1 MIGQTVSH
9 YKIIGK
15 LGSGGMGVVYEAE
28 DLSLGRHVALKFL
41 PEGMAGDLQALERFR
56 REARA
61 ASALN
66 HPNICTIYEINSEN
80 GQHFIAMEL
89 LQGATLDRHVGQPP
103 HALPLDLILDL
114 SIQIADALDAAHA
127 RGIVHRDLKPSNLF
141 VTDRRQAKILD
152 FGLAKLS
159 AEKKAVAELVGATAT
174 HLTSPGVAVGTVAYM
189 SPEQARGEE
198 VDLRSDIFSFGAVLY
213 EMATGA
219 LPFKGNTSAVIF
231 EAILNRA
238 PVAPVR
244 LNPDIPAE
252 LERIINKSLEK
263 DAELRYQT
271 AAELRSDLKRLKRDT
286 DSGRSLSVSSQLSA
300 KEIQL
305 ARNDRPSSSTTVI
318 VEGMKRH
325 KLGTAVAV
333 LTVLLVIVAAGFGIY
348 SLISA
353 RRPIPF
359 ESMTITKL
367 TESGNARK
375 AAISPDG
382 KYVLHVN
389 LENGLQ
395 SLWLHHIPTGS
406 NTQVM
411 PPVAEEHPGLAF
423 SKDGNYIYFGL
434 TDKRRPGITFLHR
447 APVLGGA
454 PSVVITD
461 IDSRMSFSP
470 DGTQF
475 VFRRDDPPKGEQRLI
490 IANADGSGERVLTTR
505 KAPEGFISGP
515 DWSPDGKFIAICALV
530 GAKSWLQTID
540 VTSGSVA
547 SITRPERT
555 STDVGVVSQLRWMPD
570 GKGLLIAHRTWASR
584 GRIQISYIAY
594 PSGEL
599 SHVTNDLNAYDEE
612 SLDMTAD
619 GKTLA
624 TVQSERAFGLWTMP
638 AGENST
644 AKAQQVGFAKDE
656 GQGIDWTVDGRILTA
671 DLLAS
676 DSEFF
681 VRDADGSHKSSILSP
696 TKPTYAPAVCGD
708 YLLVTIADLGKTQNI
723 FRIALKGGTVQQ
735 ITFGQQ
741 NMYPACSPDGK
752 WIAYQS
758 RDGGKTEVFKVP
770 IDGGTPVK
778 MSDLPGSGATF
789 SPDGKLLAF
798 HYSQGTAAN
807 FRHKIAVVPSTGG
820 PVLYDFEEDARTRD
834 NRIAFTPDS
843 KGIAY
848 PIYDAGAGNLWVQ
861 PLSGGPLK
869 QLTFFKS
876 MRIDDFAFARD
887 GRSIALLRGEI
898 RSDVVLIRD
907 ARR

>member
-1 MIGQTVSH
+1 LIGQTISH
-9 YKIIGK
+9 YKVIGK
-15 LGSGGMGVVYEAE
+15 LGRGGMGVVYEAV
-28 DLSLGRHVALKFL
+28 DLSLDRHVALKFL
-41 PEGMAGDLQALERFR
+41 PNEMAGDVQALERFR

-66 HPNICTIYEINSEN
+66 HPNICTIYEINSAE

-89 LQGATLDRHVGQPP
+89 LQGGTLDRHVGSPG
-103 HALPLDLILDL
+103 HALALDLIFDMG
-114 SIQIADALDAAHA
+114 IQIADALDAAHA

-159 AEKKAVAELVGATAT
+159 GEKKPVPELVGATAT

-189 SPEQARGEE
+189 SPEQAKGEE
-198 VDLRSDIFSFGAVLY
+198 IDLRSDLFSFGAVLY

-244 LNPDIPAE
+244 LNPDVPAE

-263 DAELRYQT
+263 DPDLRYQT

-286 DSGRSLSVSSQLSA
+286 DSGRGLSA
-300 KEIQL
+300 GSKLSATEIQL
-305 ARNDRPSSSTTVI
+305 HREDRRPSSSATVI
-318 VEGMKRH
+318 VEEMKRH
-325 KLGTAVAV
+325 KLGTAIAAF
-333 LTVLLVIVAAGFGIY
+333 TVLLVIATAAFGIY

-353 RRPIPF
+353 RKSIPF
-359 ESMTITKL
+359 QSMTITKL

-382 KYVLHVN
+382 KYVLHST

-406 NTQVM
+406 NTQVV
-411 PPVAEEHPGLAF
+411 PPIGEDHQDLAF
-423 SKDGNYIYFGL
+423 SKDGNYIYFAHS
-434 TDKRRPGITFLHR
+434 DKSRPGIMFLRR
-447 APVLGGA
+447 APVLGGT
-454 PSVVITD
+454 PSLVMTD

-470 DGTQF
+470 DGTRLI
-475 VFRRDDPPKGEQRLI
+475 FRRDNPPRGEHSLI
-490 IANADGSGERVLTTR
+490 IANADGSGERVLVTR
-505 KAPEGFISGP
+505 KNPEGFISAP
-515 DWSPDGKFIAICALV
+515 DWSPDGKLIAVSAFV
-530 GAKSWLQTID
+530 GAKGWIQTID
-540 VTSGSVA
+540 VASGAVATITS
-547 SITRPERT
+547 PERS
-555 STDVGVVSQLRWMPD
+555 STDVGAVFQVRWMPD
-570 GKGLLIAHRTWASR
+570 GKGVLIAHRTWDSR
-584 GRIQISYIAY
+584 GRIQISYVAY

-599 SHVTNDLNAYDEE
+599 SHVTNDVNEYDEE

-619 GKTLA
+619 GRTLA

-638 AGENST
+638 AAEDST
-644 AKAQQVGFAKDE
+644 AKAQQVGFAKYE
-656 GQGIDWTVDGRILTA
+656 GEAVNWTNDGRILTNA
-671 DLLAS
+671 PQF
-676 DSEFF
+676 FF
-681 VRDADGSHKSSILSP
+681 VRDADGSHKISVLSP
-696 TKPTYAPAVCGD
+696 TKPTFNPAVCGN

-723 FRIALKGGTVQQ
+723 FRIDLTSGAIKQ
-735 ITFGQQ
+735 ITFGQH
-741 NMYPACSPDGK
+741 NDGTACSPDAK
-752 WIAYQS
+752 WIAYYS
-758 RDGGKTEVFKVP
+758 LDGGKTEVFKVP
-770 IDGGTPVK
+770 IDGGTPQK
-778 MSDLPGSGATF
+778 MSDLSGSGATF

-798 HYSQGTAAN
+798 RYSQGTAAD
-807 FRHKIAVVPSTGG
+807 FRHKIAVIPADGG
-820 PVLYDFEEDARTRD
+820 HVIYDFEEDPRAGA
-834 NRIAFTPDS
+834 NRILFTPDS

-848 PIYDAGAGNLWVQ
+848 PIHDAGAGNLWVQ

-876 MRIDDFAFARD
+876 MRIGDFAFSHN
-887 GRSIALLRGEI
+887 GKSIALLRGGFT
-898 RSDVVLIRD
+898 SDVVLIRD